1 MVGTQ
6 IQLTE
11 NQLDSLFRL
20 STSSG
25 RSVADLIRQAIELYL
40 CKQNPADSETRVKR
54 ALGVAG
60 KFSSGAHDVS
70 ARHDYYLAD
79 ALKK

>member
-1 MVGTQ
+1 MVRAQ

-11 NQLDSLFRL
+11 NQLDSLIRL

-25 RSVADLIRQAIELYL
+25 RPVADLIRQAIELYL
-40 CKQNPADSETRVKR
+40 CKQHPADLEARIKR

-60 KFSSGAHDVS
+60 KFSSGADDVS
-70 ARHDYYLAD
+70 ARHDYYLD
-79 ALKK
+79 APGI